1 MTHSSSYRRI
11 LSRMGYYNYQS
22 SLLFRDIKQEGMWD
36 SHLEHCRSFI
46 LKALDIYN
54 PSVVTVLGSGWL
66 LDLPLAEMIE
76 KHISVRLVDIIHP
89 PEVRQQA
96 ADFPGIELVEEDIT
110 GGLINEVWK
119 KAGNRFFF
127 NKLRS
132 LSSIIIPDYIPS
144 GDQGMVISLNIVTQ
158 LESLILSFLEKH
170 ALIKEEEQLA
180 FRTAIQKKHIAFLLK
195 HPSVLITDTE
205 EVITDRTGR
214 VSSVQNLLPDI
225 PEGRYSEEWT
235 WDFDLTGTDFYNRK
249 SIMKVKAVII

>member
-1 MTHSSSYRRI
+1 MTYSSSYRRI

-22 SLLFRDIKQEGMWD
+22 SLLFRQIKQEGKWD
-36 SHLEHCRSFI
+36 SHLQHCRNFI

-54 PSVVTVLGSGWL
+54 PPVVTVLGSGWL

-76 KHISVRLVDIIHP
+76 KKISVRLVDIVHP
-89 PEVRQQA
+89 PQVRQQA

-119 KAGNRFFF
+119 KAGNRLFF

-132 LSSIIIPDYIPS
+132 LSNIVIPDYNPS

-158 LESLILSFLEKH
+158 LESLIVSYIEKH
-170 ALIKEEEQLA
+170 ALIRREDLLA
-180 FRTAIQKKHIAFLLK
+180 FRTAIQEKHIAFLK
-195 HPSVLITDTE
+195 NHPSVLISDTE
-205 EVITDRTGR
+205 EVFTDRSGNVKR
-214 VSSVQNLLPDI
+214 VPNLVAGI

-235 WDFDLTGTDFYNRK
+235 WDFDLTGTDYYSRTSVF
-249 SIMKVKAVII
+249 KVKALIF